1 MIVTLEHFSNGLGFF
16 WMLKLENDGEMCK
29 LWKIAKGKSKWKYQS
44 FDTIFICWFFSHL
57 GWIFEKNFEKYIS
70 LNSGLDK
77 RVYAYTCLVMETAD
91 EEECC
96 W

>member
-44 FDTIFICWFFSHL
+44 FNTIFICWFFSHL
-57 GWIFEKNFEKYIS
+57 GCIFEKNFEKYIS